1 MARREYGSVRKLP
14 SGRWQARYRNR
25 GGRVVSAPE
34 TFTTKGDATA
44 WLAQAQTDQARGQFI
59 DPRAG
64 RITVAAFADR
74 FLTERVLAERTA
86 ETYRGL
92 LDSHIRPTLG
102 DIEMGQLA
110 PGTVRAWHARLARS
124 HPSTAAKAYRLLRT
138 ICNTA
143 VLDEVIAR
151 SPCRVEGAGTE
162 HAAERPIATLEEI
175 DVIVEAMPARFKA
188 LVLLATWCQLRKG
201 ELCALRRRDV
211 DPMRSTLTVAH
222 NLQQLRDGRLIIK
235 EPKSAAGRR
244 TVVIP
249 SQLLPVLVVH
259 LATFTAAEGDALV
272 FTGEQGGPVRPHVL
286 QKHWARARL
295 AAGRPDLH
303 MHDLRHTGNTWA
315 AATGAS
321 TRELMARMGH
331 SAPDAA
337 LRYQHATEDRDR
349 VIAEALA
356 GLTKPAPVIAIER
369 AAGGSAAVPDSVPP
383 LR

>member
-1 MARREYGSVRKLP
+1 MVP
-14 SGRWQARYRNR
+14 
-25 GGRVVSAPE
+25 APE
-34 TFTTKGDATA
+34 TFSTKGDANA
-44 WLAQAQTDQARGQFI
+44 WLAQVQTDQARGQFI
-59 DPRAG
+59 DPRVG
-64 RITVAAFADR
+64 RITLIAFADR
-74 FLTERVLAERTA
+74 FLSERVLAERTA

-92 LDSHIRPTLG
+92 LDNHILPALG
-102 DIEMGQLA
+102 DIEMGQLS
-110 PGTVRAWHARLARS
+110 PGSVRSWHARLARS
-124 HPSTAAKAYRLLRT
+124 HPSTGAKAYRLLGT

-162 HAAERPIATLEEI
+162 HAEERPIATLEEI
-175 DVIVEAMPARFKA
+175 DVIVDAMPVRFQA

-211 DPMRSTLTVAH
+211 DPMRSTLTVAQ
-222 NLQQLRDGRLIIK
+222 NLQQLRDGRLIFK
-235 EPKSAAGRR
+235 EPKSLAGRR

-249 SQLLPVLVVH
+249 SQLLPVLVEH
-259 LATFTAAEGDALV
+259 MEIFTAVGSDSLV

-331 SAPDAA
+331 STPDAA

-356 GLTKPAPVIAIER
+356 ALTKPAPVIAIGR
-369 AAGGSAAVPDSVPP
+369 ATGAASAGPVSVPP
-383 LR
+383 R

>member
-1 MARREYGSVRKLP
+1 MARRDYGSVRKLP

-25 GGRVVSAPE
+25 GGRMVSAPE

-64 RITVAAFADR
+64 RITLSAFADR

-92 LDSHIRPTLG
+92 LDNHIRPTLG
-102 DIEMGQLA
+102 NIEMGQLA
-110 PGTVRAWHARLARS
+110 PGTVRAWHARLARR

-151 SPCRVEGAGTE
+151 SPCRVEGAGIE
-162 HAAERPIATLEEI
+162 RAEERPIATLEEI
-175 DVIVEAMPARFKA
+175 AVIVEAMPARFKS
-188 LVLLATWCQLRKG
+188 LVLLGTWCQLRKG
-201 ELCALRRRDV
+201 ELCALRRGDI
-211 DPMRSTLTVAH
+211 DQMRSTLTVAQ
-222 NLQQLRDGRLIIK
+222 NLQQLRDGRLVIK

-249 SQLLPVLVVH
+249 SQVLPVLVEH
-259 LATFTAAEGDALV
+259 LATFTAAGSDALV
-272 FTGEQGGPVRPHVL
+272 FTGEHGGPVRPHVL
-286 QKHWARARL
+286 QKHWARARM

-331 SAPDAA
+331 STPDAA

-356 GLTKPAPVIAIER
+356 GLTKPAPVVAIER
-369 AAGGSAAVPDSVPP
+369 AMGVPP
-383 LR
+383 AGTEPGPSLR